1 MLTANALMAGDVGVV
16 LASASAARRSLLQ
29 SAGLR
34 FDVLPSNV
42 DEVAVRDALGD
53 VDPVDIAEVL
63 ARAKAEDVARR
74 VDAEIVIGADQ
85 ILALGDDVFSK
96 PQDMAEARAQLLTL
110 KGRRHQLHSAVVIV
124 RDDLVSWVHVDTV
137 DVTMRDYSPEFVGRY
152 LSAAGDQALS
162 SVGCYQL
169 EGPGVQ
175 LIEKV
180 VGDYFTVLGL
190 PLLPLLAE
198 LRQMNVLDS

>member
-1 MLTANALMAGDVGVV
+1 
-16 LASASAARRSLLQ
+16 
-29 SAGLR
+29 
-34 FDVLPSNV
+34 VLPSNV

-53 VDPVDIAEVL
+53 IDPVDIAEVL

-74 VDAEIVIGADQ
+74 VDARIVIGADQ
-85 ILALGDDVFSK
+85 ILALGDGVFSK
-96 PQDMAEARAQLLTL
+96 PADMAEARAQLLSL

-124 RDDLVSWVHVDTV
+124 RDDLVSWVHVDMV
-137 DVTMRDYSPEFVGRY
+137 DVTMRDYSAEFVGRY

-180 VGDYFTVLGL
+180 AGDYFTVLGL

-198 LRQMNVLDS
+198 LRQMNVLES

>member
-1 MLTANALMAGDVGVV
+1 MLMADQVGVV
-16 LASASAARRSLLQ
+16 LASASAARQNLLR
-29 SAGLR
+29 SAGLK

-53 VDPVDIAEVL
+53 IDPVDIAEVL

-74 VDAEIVIGADQ
+74 VDARIVIGADQ
-85 ILALGDDVFSK
+85 ILALGDGVFSK
-96 PQDMAEARAQLLTL
+96 PADMAEARAQLLSL

-137 DVTMRDYSPEFVGRY
+137 DVTMRDYSAEFVGRY

-180 VGDYFTVLGL
+180 AGDYFTVLGL

-198 LRQMNVLDS
+198 LRQMNVLES